1 MGKRTDMSRKGKSA
15 ENAAGTPESYEKGDG
30 WLDDYL
36 PYQLYRATNRLN
48 VRLQG
53 RLRTIGIN
61 LSQWR
66 VLSVLRSYGTLT
78 IGRIVEATLMEQP
91 TVSRVVV
98 QLEQEG
104 MVSRRVSEED
114 SRMVD
119 ITITAKGA
127 EAFDSIRSSA
137 YRHEKLALEGLD
149 QKQLDALRETLLH
162 IERNIDLYE

>member
-1 MGKRTDMSRKGKSA
+1 MSRQSKSKA
-15 ENAAGTPESYEKGDG
+15 DAGTGTAALEAGDG
-30 WLDDYL
+30 WLDDFL

-48 VRLQG
+48 IRLQG
-53 RLRTIGIN
+53 RLRATGIN

-66 VLSVLRSYGTLT
+66 VMSVLRSYGTLT
-78 IGRIVEATLMEQP
+78 IGKIVESTLMEQP
-91 TVSRVVV
+91 TVSRVVA
-98 QLEQEG
+98 QLEQEE
-104 MVSRRVSEED
+104 MVQRRVSGED

-127 EAFDSIRSSA
+127 DLFDTVRQSA

-149 QKQLDALRETLLH
+149 AKSLEALRETLRR